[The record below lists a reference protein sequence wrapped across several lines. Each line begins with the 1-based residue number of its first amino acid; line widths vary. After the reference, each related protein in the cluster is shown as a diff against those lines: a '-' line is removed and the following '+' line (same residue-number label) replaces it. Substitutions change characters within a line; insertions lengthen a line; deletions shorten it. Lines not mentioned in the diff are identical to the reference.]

1 MCSGGNTKALT
12 GRMSISHMPT
22 LVVTVC
28 PTLNMEFP
36 LGRSYIVKKTKHS
49 RKPGKIT
56 KQRVLF
62 VYLQKC
68 SSPVFKKEVRVLRV
82 GPQ

>member
-1 MCSGGNTKALT
+1 MCLGGNTKALT

-36 LGRSYIVKKTKHS
+36 LGRSYIDKKINIQENQG
-49 RKPGKIT
+49 R
-56 KQRVLF
+56 
-62 VYLQKC
+62 
-68 SSPVFKKEVRVLRV
+68 
-82 GPQ
+82 